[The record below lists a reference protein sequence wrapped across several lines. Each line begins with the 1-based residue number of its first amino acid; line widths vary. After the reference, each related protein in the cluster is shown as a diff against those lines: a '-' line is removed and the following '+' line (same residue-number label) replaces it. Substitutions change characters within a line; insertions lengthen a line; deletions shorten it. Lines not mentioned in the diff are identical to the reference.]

1 MGERPALNSPKTQS
15 RSRLFRSH
23 QDQRKILRER
33 WYALLLV
40 SVDGQCRPSILTEVL
55 RDVVRDTLSTDK
67 DEHLRVLL
75 ADLIEVLD
83 ELATLLKVTHDLN
96 DLLNVVVRCKL
107 HRTDVDLD
115 EVLEEVLWRANSQ
128 LRQIR

>member
-1 MGERPALNSPKTQS
+1 M
-15 RSRLFRSH
+15 
-23 QDQRKILRER
+23 
-33 WYALLLV
+33 
-40 SVDGQCRPSILTEVL
+40 DGQCRPSILTEVL

-115 EVLEEVLWRANSQ
+115 EVLEEVLWRAYSQ

>member
-1 MGERPALNSPKTQS
+1 MNSLKTQS
-15 RSRLFRSH
+15 RSRLTKVSTTLANALNMLH
-23 QDQRKILRER
+23 L
-33 WYALLLV
+33 LLLV
-40 SVDGQCRPSILTEVL
+40 SMDGQCRPSILTEVL

-115 EVLEEVLWRANSQ
+115 EVLEEVLWRAYSQ